1 MRIVR
6 KPVVIFTVWIPL
18 AVILLTA
25 TTFTLLRL
33 SNSMLAQQETLARQ
47 NNAIGV
53 NEYHLYASVP
63 EVLGTFTS
71 IFKTGDA
78 RPEILRKFFKKYNSD
93 LVDYSDFFVQTADTY
108 NLDFRLLPAIAMQ
121 ESNLCKK
128 IPEDSYNCWGFGIYG
143 DKVTKFKSYDQAI
156 ETVAKTLRAQYNDK
170 GLLSAEEIQSKY
182 TPTSNGS
189 WASSVNHFMEQMR

>member
-1 MRIVR
+1 
-6 KPVVIFTVWIPL
+6 
-18 AVILLTA
+18 
-25 TTFTLLRL
+25 
-33 SNSMLAQQETLARQ
+33 MLAQQETLARQ
-47 NNAIGV
+47 NNVIGV

-93 LVDYSDFFVQTADTY
+93 LVDQSDFFVQTADTY

-143 DKVTKFKSYDQAI
+143 DKVTKFKSYDEAI
-156 ETVAKTLRAQYNDK
+156 ETVAKTLRAQYHDK

-182 TPTSNGS
+182 TPSSKGS
-189 WASSVNHFMEQMR
+189 WANSVNHFMEQMR